1 MANAEVGRSERER
14 SMERDRN
21 YDGNRNRDDGEL
33 KMITST
39 ETRRSLVTSE
49 FWLTLLAAVVIV
61 IAGYWDDANL
71 RVSLAWS
78 LAAGILAAYILSRGI
93 AKAGSKDPDIRTI
106 R

>member
-1 MANAEVGRSERER
+1 MADTQVGRSERER

-21 YDGNRNRDDGEL
+21 YDGGRNREDGEV

-39 ETRRSLVTSE
+39 ETRRSLLTSE
-49 FWLTLLAAVVIV
+49 FWLTLVAAVVIV
-61 IAGYWDDANL
+61 VAGYWGEADL